1 MEENASL
8 SCERN
13 STLSDSTIVTRHVLE
28 EESGGV
34 CKRERERGRAVG
46 YHGIPDS
53 LANTGGNSK
62 KK

>member
-13 STLSDSTIVTRHVLE
+13 STLSDSTIVTKGVLE

-34 CKRERERGRAVG
+34 CVRERKRGRAVG
-46 YHGIPDS
+46 
-53 LANTGGNSK
+53 
-62 KK
+62 